1 MIEVTEYDNSMKDLI
16 EDFRIKSFE
25 EGNNSITYDKYNPEE
40 TGKTWCVFIDNE
52 LASISVVEPSHYTG
66 DPEIAARVCRY
77 HILKKHR
84 HSNCGFKML
93 KLQIEWAT
101 KQNFK
106 ILYWTHN
113 VKNRALN
120 AMYQHRKKMVKPESK
135 EFFDS
140 DWYKQVKLDSR
151 FLFKSSPGD
160 RCIQYVYYIDL
171 QNINFVWYPKQ
182 SMTWHTVTNT

>member
-1 MIEVTEYDNSMKDLI
+1 
-16 EDFRIKSFE
+16 
-25 EGNNSITYDKYNPEE
+25 
-40 TGKTWCVFIDNE
+40 
-52 LASISVVEPSHYTG
+52 
-66 DPEIAARVCRY
+66 
-77 HILKKHR
+77 
-84 HSNCGFKML
+84 ML